1 MTDQR
6 AAIRS
11 SHPSPD
17 DPTNY
22 GQSDDHRSA
31 TADASLIVLSDG
43 PNTTPLPLTQP
54 LTVIG
59 AKHDATIR
67 LTEWHAPKVAAIIAR
82 HGSQYVL
89 TPSGSGKRVH
99 LNGASVPHPV
109 ELRHGDRIDCCGFVV
124 EFVRSDQRHAA

>member
-1 MTDQR
+1 MNDQR

-17 DPTNY
+17 
-22 GQSDDHRSA
+22 GQPDDCRDA
-31 TADASLIVLSDG
+31 MADAALIVLSDG
-43 PNTTPLPLTQP
+43 PTTTPLPLTQP

-82 HGSQYVL
+82 HGSQY
-89 TPSGSGKRVH
+89 
-99 LNGASVPHPV
+99 A
-109 ELRHGDRIDCCGFVV
+109 
-124 EFVRSDQRHAA
+124 